1 MGSAPYAYCCEFAST
16 VDAPLLAKRIV
27 KPPERLLLTG
37 AAGTIGSVLRRAWRD
52 QFDELRL
59 ADIQPLDDCAPGEV
73 PVELDL
79 TDFHAA
85 REVMTDVD
93 VLVHLA
99 AIGSEDDF
107 PRLLDANVRATYNV
121 FEAARQAGVRR
132 VVFASTSHVTGFY
145 PRTELVGPHHAPRP
159 DTVYAV
165 TKVFGE
171 ALGRLYADKF
181 GLEVVCV
188 RIGAFSDVPEEPA
201 ARSMWL
207 SRRDAVD
214 LFSKCVSAPVTD
226 FTVVYGVSANADSW
240 WDNSSAGSLGYAP
253 QDSAKTAPP
262 GGGYQGGQYVA
273 PSYHSYP
280 DRKSPT

>member
-1 MGSAPYAYCCEFAST
+1 MS
-16 VDAPLLAKRIV
+16 
-27 KPPERLLLTG
+27 
-37 AAGTIGSVLRRAWRD
+37 
-52 QFDELRL
+52 
-59 ADIQPLDDCAPGEV
+59 
-73 PVELDL
+73 
-79 TDFHAA
+79 
-85 REVMTDVD
+85 
-93 VLVHLA
+93 
-99 AIGSEDDF
+99 
-107 PRLLDANVRATYNV
+107 ATYNV

-171 ALGRLYADKF
+171 AFGRLYADKF

-188 RIGAFSDVPEEPA
+188 RIGAFSDVPDEPG

-240 WDNSSAGSLGYAP
+240 WDNTSAGSLGYAP
-253 QDSAKTAPP
+253 KDSAETAPP
-262 GGGYQGGQYVA
+262 GDGYQGGQYVA